1 VRAANAI
8 KMKTMKEYREWSNM
22 SVTDM
27 VLRKVL
33 PCLHSNPPSTSSL
46 AQTKDQCP
54 SLSLDPIYN
63 FHISFHS
70 LKSSSSPYCPF
81 YSPSISHTNLHIVP
95 KISQHDLFIL
105 NTHSSLMFILAESFI
120 WKSLLLDIHTAWS
133 LSFISYLLKYY
144 LIIDTFS
151 YFYLKNA
158 YLNSLIPFS
167 FIFPPS
173 IFHLILY
180 IIHNLCCIFHI

>member
-1 VRAANAI
+1 
-8 KMKTMKEYREWSNM
+8 
-22 SVTDM
+22 
-27 VLRKVL
+27 
-33 PCLHSNPPSTSSL
+33 
-46 AQTKDQCP
+46 
-54 SLSLDPIYN
+54 
-63 FHISFHS
+63 
-70 LKSSSSPYCPF
+70 
-81 YSPSISHTNLHIVP
+81 
-95 KISQHDLFIL
+95 L

-167 FIFPPS
+167 FIFPLS